1 MENYQK
7 PTDQEIL
14 EQTTHD
20 KEQLISQG
28 VTTVECDPDEADL
41 LGAFKEDA
49 LSEEDALEAIHD

>member
-1 MENYQK
+1 MEYQK
-7 PTDQEIL
+7 PTDQDIL

-49 LSEEDALEAIHD
+49 LSEEDALDATID

>member
-1 MENYQK
+1 MEYQK

-14 EQTTHD
+14 EQTTHN

-28 VTTVECDPDEADL
+28 VTTVEFDPDEADL

-49 LSEEDALEAIHD
+49 LSEEDALDAVQD